1 MRIVRLKR
9 KIAAYRVAGESVT
22 IRGLLAAAIGAL
34 GLVAAHTPAHASSNA
49 EASLPRFAPLVFF
62 LARATGGCG
71 AGCDEWIA
79 AEGGFDLGSAD
90 RLRAFLRKFP
100 GRTPPIYFQS
110 PGGIQ
115 EEAIAI
121 GRLMHERGMTAGV
134 ARTLPYGCAPGK
146 ETGDRCLAL
155 KRSGQPIAA
164 ELRST
169 GASCSS
175 ACVYALLGAKTRLV
189 PPDARLGVHA
199 SRRVHVY
206 PDGRVTRT
214 SGDDVRL
221 AEATNELK
229 DYVQEMGVD
238 VALIDTAFKIK
249 FSDAYFLSRN
259 EIVHFGIDTRAF
271 QETRWTVLD
280 PASRRP
286 SAFKLVVEARGE
298 KDVSTSLVQLAC
310 TGQDEVRIGYVRPV
324 EANEVAPAVV
334 RVMGGDRHAT
344 FARPG
349 PMVRISAL
357 DSAALFEPR
366 AALAPIDFLEAAAA
380 TGSLTITELS
390 LRPDSPRTITLSTS
404 GLPEAIAALRKSCGQ
419 QSLAS
424 R

>member
-1 MRIVRLKR
+1 LRIVRLKR
-9 KIAAYRVAGESVT
+9 KIAAYWVAGESVT
-22 IRGLLAAAIGAL
+22 IRGLLAAAVGAL
-34 GLVAAHTPAHASSNA
+34 GLVAAHTSAHASSNA

-71 AGCDEWIA
+71 EGCDEWIA
-79 AEGGFDLGSAD
+79 AEGGFDVGSAD

-146 ETGDRCLAL
+146 ETGDRCVAL

-214 SGDDVRL
+214 SGDDARL

-310 TGQDEVRIGYVRPV
+310 TGQDEIRIGYVRPV

-357 DSAALFEPR
+357 DNAALFEPR

-404 GLPEAIAALRKSCGQ
+404 GLPEAIAVLRKSCGQ

>member
-1 MRIVRLKR
+1 
-9 KIAAYRVAGESVT
+9 
-22 IRGLLAAAIGAL
+22 
-34 GLVAAHTPAHASSNA
+34 
-49 EASLPRFAPLVFF
+49 
-62 LARATGGCG
+62 
-71 AGCDEWIA
+71 
-79 AEGGFDLGSAD
+79 
-90 RLRAFLRKFP
+90 
-100 GRTPPIYFQS
+100 
-110 PGGIQ
+110 
-115 EEAIAI
+115 
-121 GRLMHERGMTAGV
+121 MHERGMTAGV

-164 ELRST
+164 GLRST

-214 SGDDVRL
+214 SGDDARL
-221 AEATNELK
+221 AEATSELK

-259 EIVHFGIDTRAF
+259 EIIHFGIDTRASGKPVGPCS
-271 QETRWTVLD
+271 TGL
-280 PASRRP
+280 RRP

-298 KDVSTSLVQLAC
+298 GCADRLVQLAC
-310 TGQDEVRIGYVRPV
+310 TGQDEVRIGYVRLV
-324 EANEVAPAVV
+324 EASKAPAVV
-334 RVMGGDRHAT
+334 RVMGGDRHVT
-344 FARPG
+344 LARPG
-349 PMVRISAL
+349 PVVRISAL

>member
-79 AEGGFDLGSAD
+79 AEGGFDVGSAD
-90 RLRAFLRKFP
+90 RLRAFLRNFP

-146 ETGDRCLAL
+146 ETGDRCVAL

-324 EANEVAPAVV
+324 EANEVTPAVV

>member
-71 AGCDEWIA
+71 EGCDEWIA
-79 AEGGFDLGSAD
+79 AEGGFDVGSAD

-146 ETGDRCLAL
+146 ETGDRCVAL

-214 SGDDVRL
+214 SGDDGRL
-221 AEATNELK
+221 AEATSELK

>member
-1 MRIVRLKR
+1 M
-9 KIAAYRVAGESVT
+9 T
-22 IRGLLAAAIGAL
+22 TRGVLAAAVGAL
-34 GLVAAHTPAHASSNA
+34 GFFAAHAPAHASSNA
-49 EASLPRFAPLVFF
+49 EASLPRFAPLMFYV
-62 LARATGGCG
+62 AQATGGCG
-71 AGCDEWIA
+71 EGCDEWIA
-79 AEGGFDLGSAD
+79 AEGGFDLGSAA
-90 RLRAFLRKFP
+90 RLRVFLRKFP

-134 ARTLPYGCAPGK
+134 ARTLPFSCAPGK
-146 ETGDRCLAL
+146 EADDRCLAL
-155 KRSGQPIAA
+155 KRFGHPVAA

-175 ACVYALLGAKTRLV
+175 ACVYALLGARIRLV

-214 SGDDVRL
+214 RADDGRL
-221 AEATNELK
+221 AEATSELK

-238 VALIDTAFKIK
+238 LALVDTAFKIK

-259 EIVHFGIDTRAF
+259 EIVQFGIDTRAF

-280 PASRRP
+280 ATSRRP

-298 KDVSTSLVQLAC
+298 GDGGVSTSLVQLAC
-310 TGQDEVRIGYVRPV
+310 SAEGEVRIGYVRAV
-324 EANEVAPAVV
+324 GTSEIGPAVV
-334 RVMGGDRHAT
+334 RVTGGDRHAT

-349 PMVRISAL
+349 PVVRISAL
-357 DSAALFEPR
+357 DNAALFEPR

-380 TGSLTITELS
+380 AGSLTITESS
-390 LRPDSPRTITLSTS
+390 LRPDSPRMLTLSTS
-404 GLPEAIAALRKSCGQ
+404 GLPEAIAVLRKSCGH

-424 R
+424 AR